1 MQSKLVLFSA
11 GSGVLLTVCG
21 AGDGSHGV
29 VNMLL
34 LGDKMR
40 YDELRRGAVASAD
53 NLRRQR
59 HRMLRTLLNGKIHRA
74 TVTGADLDYIG
85 SITLDPVL
93 MTAANILPFER
104 VQVVD
109 VTNGNRL
116 ETYAIEGEAGS
127 GVVQLNG
134 AAAHL
139 VQVGDLVIVMSYVQV
154 EDPVASDWQP
164 QVVLVN
170 EHNHISGRGSMPTT
184 GGVALDLDSI
194 LR

>member
-1 MQSKLVLFSA
+1 
-11 GSGVLLTVCG
+11 
-21 AGDGSHGV
+21 
-29 VNMLL
+29 
-34 LGDKMR
+34 
-40 YDELRRGAVASAD
+40 
-53 NLRRQR
+53 
-59 HRMLRTLLNGKIHRA
+59 MLRTLLNGKIHRA
-74 TVTGADLDYIG
+74 TVTGADLHYIG

-93 MTAANILPFER
+93 MAAANILPFER

-116 ETYAIEGEAGS
+116 ETYAIEGEADS

-154 EDPVASDWQP
+154 EDPVPTDWQP
-164 QVVLVN
+164 RVVLVN

-184 GGVALDLDSI
+184 GGVELDLDPA

>member
-1 MQSKLVLFSA
+1 
-11 GSGVLLTVCG
+11 
-21 AGDGSHGV
+21 
-29 VNMLL
+29 
-34 LGDKMR
+34 
-40 YDELRRGAVASAD
+40 
-53 NLRRQR
+53 
-59 HRMLRTLLNGKIHRA
+59 MLRTLLNGKIHRA
-74 TVTGADLDYIG
+74 TVTGADLHYIG

-93 MTAANILPFER
+93 MAAANILPFER

-154 EDPVASDWQP
+154 EDPVPSDWQP

-170 EHNHISGRGSMPTT
+170 EQNHISGRGSMPTT
-184 GGVALDLDSI
+184 GGVVLDLDPV